1 METQRSAA
9 GRLPRALFCAL
20 VLFLLEGS
28 VVYQAYAVDVEV
40 KDASNETCL
49 FGRWIMSFSITYET
63 EHNEYRNTV
72 LTFPEHVRYDGSSC
86 DNEISGP
93 VLAIEFGE
101 GHSWNISFTKTN
113 DTYQGII
120 SFTYNTNDTALFPDA
135 KMKGLITTSTNY
147 PLHPVELDTVF
158 ICQNMDFV
166 ESGSVIQ
173 NFQNVVLEAFL
184 PSGNL
189 SDQKTVCDK
198 DAVVT
203 PEPAVP
209 DTSSTDTT
217 SITNTTFIINTTSIT
232 NTDTNTDTNTNTNT
246 NANTTSITN
255 DTTEEA
261 NTTIL
266 SSRSISQPDEIPA
279 TGTYSVKSDTEICL
293 LATMGLQLNMTNT
306 PMNINPN
313 TTTASGRCGNRT
325 SVLTLTDT
333 DIVVVFTFAVKNT
346 SFERFYL
353 KAVDVTVTNPVNG
366 TQFAASDNLTF
377 WEASLGS
384 SYMCRKKETLVVTPS
399 CSLHVFNLR
408 IQPFQVQNGQF
419 SIARECLLDDD
430 TYLIPVIVGAGLM
443 GLIMLI
449 VIAYALG
456 RRQSQPGYQT
466 L

>member
-135 KMKGLITTSTNY
+135 KMK
-147 PLHPVELDTVF
+147 E
-158 ICQNMDFV
+158 
-166 ESGSVIQ
+166 
-173 NFQNVVLEAFL
+173 
-184 PSGNL
+184 
-189 SDQKTVCDK
+189 TVCDK

>member
-49 FGRWIMSFSITYET
+49 FGKWIMNFSITYET
-63 EHNEYRNTV
+63 EHNEYKNTV

-158 ICQNMDFV
+158 ICQNVDFV

-232 NTDTNTDTNTNTNT
+232 NTNTNTNT
-246 NANTTSITN
+246 NTTSITN
-255 DTTEEA
+255 DTTEES

-279 TGTYSVKSDTEICL
+279 TGTYSVKNDAEICL

-313 TTTASGRCGNRT
+313 TTTASGRCGNRS

-419 SIARECLLDDD
+419 SIAEECTSSDFLFI
-430 TYLIPVIVGAGLM
+430 IPIVVGVVIGL
-443 GLIMLI
+443 LI
-449 VIAYALG
+449 VFAFVFYMIG
-456 RRQSQPGYQT
+456 RRKSDSGYQAV
-466 L
+466 

>member
-49 FGRWIMSFSITYET
+49 FGKWIMNFSITYET
-63 EHNEYRNTV
+63 EHNEYKNTV

-158 ICQNMDFV
+158 ICQNVDFV

-232 NTDTNTDTNTNTNT
+232 NTNTNTNT
-246 NANTTSITN
+246 NTTSITN
-255 DTTEEA
+255 DTTEES

-279 TGTYSVKSDTEICL
+279 TGTYSVKNDAEICL

-313 TTTASGRCGNRT
+313 TTTASGRCGNRS

-449 VIAYALG
+449 VTAYALG